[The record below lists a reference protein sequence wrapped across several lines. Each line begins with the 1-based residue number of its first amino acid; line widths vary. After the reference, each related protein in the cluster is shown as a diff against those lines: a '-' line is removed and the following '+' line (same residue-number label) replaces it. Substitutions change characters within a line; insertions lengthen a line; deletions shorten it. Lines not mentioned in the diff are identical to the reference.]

1 MQQYLPFILEG
12 LTLGLGLA
20 ILLGPIFVALTQT
33 SIEHGG
39 RAGMT
44 VGLGIWVSDVIIILG
59 TYIFVNKIADVVQ
72 DGTFQ
77 YWMGLL
83 GGFILIVF
91 GISAMLKKVELN
103 YEKKNFSARNYAGFW
118 LKGFLVNTINPFTFV
133 FWIGVIST
141 YVIGKKVN
149 NQEAAFFLGTIM
161 ITIMITDTLKV
172 LMAKFLKQK
181 LKDDLIQWVIRGAG
195 LVLLIFGLVLIY
207 RVN

>member
-1 MQQYLPFILEG
+1 MQAYLSFILEG

-39 RAGMT
+39 RAGTT
-44 VGLGIWVSDVIIILG
+44 VGVGIWISDIIIILG
-59 TYIFVNKIADVVQ
+59 TYLFVNKISNVVQ

-91 GISAMLKKVELN
+91 GISAMLKKVELS
-103 YEKKNFSARNYAGFW
+103 YDKKQFSARNYFGFW
-118 LKGFLVNTINPFTFV
+118 LKGFLVNTINPFTFI

-149 NQEAAFFLGTIM
+149 STEAAFFLGTIM
-161 ITIMITDTLKV
+161 LTIIITDTLKV
-172 LMAKFLKQK
+172 VMAKVLKKK
-181 LKDDLIQWVIRGAG
+181 LKGDLIQWVIRGAG